1 MKLIIEQSKLADIIK
16 ASYLA
21 VSQRPTHPILAN
33 ILITASIDGT
43 VKAIATNCN
52 LTIQIT
58 TFAAVEIPGSIAL
71 PAKLLNDTV
80 ANISGDIEIETNNY
94 NCTITHRSGQ
104 CRLLGAN
111 PEDFPA
117 FPETENPIEIRIPGK
132 KLQLALE
139 GCLYCASN
147 DETKLVL
154 TGVNFDIHH
163 NKWQLAST
171 NGHKLGLVTGTLDNE
186 YPEAINFT
194 VPSKSLTEL
203 NKIIATIEDNTIC
216 SILISQS
223 YVEFSFPNIKVSSR
237 LLEGDYPKINQ
248 LIPRSFEYEFTLEA
262 KGFESA
268 LKRVSHLAERKQKIV
283 KVLWNIKE
291 SQATLHTE
299 AMDIGSAFDSVKIK
313 SLPGSGKN
321 DIALG
326 LNIDYALEG
335 LKHITTDEILVRCNK
350 PSHPVII
357 CPIGGLL
364 NQLYLIMPI
373 QIRGESNK
381 RDTETEQTSDT
392 PEVNPNNSPVVSTT
406 ELEASTTLENNDS
419 DASTLEIPPQKAKAK
434 TQRTKKQ
441 KATV

>member
-1 MKLIIEQSKLADIIK
+1 MKLIIEQSKLADIIR

-21 VSQRPTHPILAN
+21 VSPRPTHPILGN
-33 ILITASIDGT
+33 ILITAKTDGT
-43 VKAIATNCN
+43 VEAIATNCN

-58 TFAAVEIPGSIAL
+58 TCAAVEIPGSIAL

-80 ANISGDIEIETNNY
+80 ANISGEIEIETKNH
-94 NCTITHRSGQ
+94 NCTIVHRSGK
-104 CRLLGAN
+104 CRLVGAN
-111 PEDFPA
+111 PEDFSA
-117 FPETENPIEIRIPGK
+117 FPETKNPIEVRIPAK
-132 KLQLALE
+132 KLQIALE
-139 GCLYCASN
+139 GCLYCASS

-154 TGVNFDIHH
+154 TGVNFDIHR

-186 YPEAINFT
+186 HPEAINFT

-203 NKIIATIEDNTIC
+203 NKIIATCEDNTIC

-223 YVEFSFPNIKVSSR
+223 HVEFSFPNVKVSSR

-283 KVLWNIKE
+283 KLLWNIKE

-299 AMDIGSAFDSVKIK
+299 ATDIGEAFDSIKMK

-335 LKHITTDEILVRCNK
+335 LKHISTSEILVRCNK

-357 CPIGGLL
+357 CPVGGLL
-364 NQLYLIMPI
+364 NQLYLVMPI
-373 QIRGESNK
+373 QIKGEFRKHEDEAEETSGNTIGVSNES
-381 RDTETEQTSDT
+381 TATST
-392 PEVNPNNSPVVSTT
+392 AEVPAIEV
-406 ELEASTTLENNDS
+406 NNDS
-419 DASTLEIPPQKAKAK
+419 DVETLEISPQKAKAK
-434 TQRTKKQ
+434 TQRTKKE